1 MFYSLDIKK
10 CSLGII
16 CYLLSV
22 RSDIKDDVMENG
34 MLELC
39 LKHVELFPEDDIDE
53 EILTLS
59 LDLISKAVSLI

>member
-1 MFYSLDIKK
+1 
-10 CSLGII
+10 
-16 CYLLSV
+16 
-22 RSDIKDDVMENG
+22 